1 MIRLWG
7 RISSINVR
15 KAVWALQEVGVPFE
29 RIDAGRQYGIVDT
42 PGYGA
47 RNPNRLVPL
56 LEDDGFELWESNA
69 IVRYLCA
76 KYGAPTLPAA
86 RGSLPPEGA
95 GLAWGGPARRPASPD
110 ALYPRDLRRRFDAER
125 WMDWQQTTLNRAGSP
140 AFVQWIRTPFA
151 QRRPDVIEASRSA
164 MAPLIA
170 ILDAHLAGREWMGGE
185 DFSMAD
191 IPVAC
196 DIHRWWRLPQPAP
209 QAPHVQR
216 WLDAILARPA
226 TRGVLDLPLA

>member
-7 RISSINVR
+7 RLSSINVR
-15 KAVWALQEVGVPFE
+15 KAVWTLQEVGAPFE

-56 LEDDGFELWESNA
+56 LEDEGFELWESNA

-76 KYGAPTLPAA
+76 KHGVS
-86 RGSLPPEGA
+86 G
-95 GLAWGGPARRPASPD
+95 
-110 ALYPRDLRRRFDAER
+110 LYPQDLRRRFDAER

>member
-7 RISSINVR
+7 RLSSINVR
-15 KAVWALQEVGVPFE
+15 KAVWTLQEVGAPFE

-56 LEDDGFELWESNA
+56 LDDEGFELWESNA

-76 KYGAPTLPAA
+76 KHGVS
-86 RGSLPPEGA
+86 G
-95 GLAWGGPARRPASPD
+95 
-110 ALYPRDLRRRFDAER
+110 LYPQDLRRRFDAER

-140 AFVQWIRTPFA
+140 AFVQWIRTPPA

>member
-15 KAVWALQEVGVPFE
+15 KVLWTLQETGVPFE
-29 RIDAGRQYGIVDT
+29 RIDAGLAYGVVNDAA
-42 PGYGA
+42 YVA
-47 RNPNRLVPL
+47 KNPNRLVPL
-56 LEDDGFELWESNA
+56 LEDGDFVLWESNA

-76 KYGAPTLPAA
+76 RYAPQC
-86 RGSLPPEGA
+86 
-95 GLAWGGPARRPASPD
+95 
-110 ALYPRDLRRRFDAER
+110 YPQDLQRRFDAER

-140 AFVQWIRTPFA
+140 AFLQRVRTPPE
-151 QRRPDVIEASRSA
+151 QRKPEVIDASRAA

-170 ILDAHLAGREWMGGE
+170 LLDAHLATRAWMAGDTFG
-185 DFSMAD
+185 MAD

-196 DIHRWWRLPQPAP
+196 DIHRWWNMPQPVP
-209 QAPHVQR
+209 HAPHVQR
-216 WLDAILARPA
+216 WFSAVLARPA

>member
-7 RISSINVR
+7 RLSSINVR
-15 KAVWALQEVGVPFE
+15 KAVWTLQEVGVPFE

-56 LEDDGFELWESNA
+56 LDDEGFELWESNA

-76 KYGAPTLPAA
+76 KHGV
-86 RGSLPPEGA
+86 S
-95 GLAWGGPARRPASPD
+95 W
-110 ALYPRDLRRRFDAER
+110 LYPQELRRRFDAER

-140 AFVQWIRTPFA
+140 AFVQWIRTPPA